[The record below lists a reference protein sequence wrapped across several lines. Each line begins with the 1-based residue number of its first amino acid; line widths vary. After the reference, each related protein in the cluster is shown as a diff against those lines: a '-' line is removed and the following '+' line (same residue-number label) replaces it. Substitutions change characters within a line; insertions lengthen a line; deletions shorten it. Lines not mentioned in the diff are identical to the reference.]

1 MVIKGGHLKGGAKDF
16 LFTKNEQFVWE
27 SPRIQTCHTHGTGC
41 TFAAVITAELAKG
54 KSLYQAVDKAK
65 AFITKLFKMPLN
77 SVMVLV
83 QSTIQL
89 LKIKK
94 KTL

>member
-1 MVIKGGHLKGGAKDF
+1 
-16 LFTKNEQFVWE
+16 
-27 SPRIQTCHTHGTGC
+27 
-41 TFAAVITAELAKG
+41 
-54 KSLYQAVDKAK
+54 
-65 AFITKLFKMPLN
+65 MPLN

-94 KTL
+94 KKLSSSHFKGIREFLYSSKISSNYVSFHLQPQNTVLS